1 MTTSTEENYLKA
13 IYHLS
18 SGHSDAVLT
27 SEIAQSMSTTSASV
41 TDMIKRLSDKNLI
54 AYERYKGVR
63 ITRKGEKLALNIIR
77 RHRLWEVFLTDV
89 LKFNWDEVHEMAE
102 ELEHVSSDEL
112 VTRLDAFLGHPRF
125 DPHGD
130 PIPDANGKLQ
140 PSGQHQMA
148 NCTIET
154 SYVISGVNDH
164 SSAFLQFMAKK
175 GLTPGVQFLIVDIDS
190 YDKSMLLRFE
200 DGRTTYLSHEISKN
214 ILVRTHER

>member
-18 SGHSDAVLT
+18 AGHSDAVLT

-54 AYERYKGVR
+54 AYQRYKGVR
-63 ITRKGEKLALNIIR
+63 ITRKGEKLALGIIR

-89 LKFNWDEVHEMAE
+89 LHFKWDEVHELAE

-112 VTRLDAFLGHPRF
+112 VTRLDAFLGYPRV

-130 PIPDANGKLQ
+130 PIPDSNGKLASTGQ
-140 PSGQHQMA
+140 RSLSDCTSGSHLL
-148 NCTIET
+148 
-154 SYVISGVNDH
+154 VSGVSDH
-164 SSAFLQFMAKK
+164 TVAFLRFMAKK
-175 GLTPGVQFLIVDIDS
+175 GLTPGVAFRIEEIDPF
-190 YDKSMLLRFE
+190 DKSMLIRLA
-200 DGRTTYLSHEISKN
+200 DNSTTFISHEVSKN
-214 ILVRTHER
+214 ILVRPHA